1 MPRIEV
7 CVRLRPDAVDDEKRR
22 LDRLTTEQ
30 GTGSASINFQVGE
43 TYHSFQTD
51 GIFDDKASQSNVYD
65 GCCAKIVESALD
77 GYHACIFAY
86 GQTGAG

>member
-7 CVRLRPDAVDDEKRR
+7 CVRLRPDAVDGEKRQ
-22 LDRLTTEQ
+22 LDRLTTEK
-30 GTGSASINFQVGE
+30 GTDLSFQVGE

-51 GIFDDKASQSNVYD
+51 HIFDSNSSQSNVYD
-65 GCCAKIVESALD
+65 GCCSKIVESALD
-77 GYHACIFAY
+77 GYHACIFTY